1 MIGITLIDIRFGT
14 EHLTMKQTKVDDS
27 APSSSQKGSSVK
39 RVPAVRRSMAIL
51 WELAD
56 AVSPMNLSHIS
67 RAVGVIPSTCMHI
80 LRELVLARLVSYDT
94 VSKTYELGMGI
105 QDLAQSSAKLKSF
118 ATIVKPRLQLIA
130 NQFNMTATATSKV
143 DDKHLALTAYA
154 NPPNTISIKVT
165 LGGRVPVTSGASGRV
180 LAAFGGMSEKQIRQ
194 NFDKVKWVRPIDY
207 KVWRSQVDQVV
218 KDGYAEDKE
227 GFVQGVSTLSV
238 PVYNRDRTVSHT
250 IGVFAIN
257 SQLEAANHKKIL
269 ESLWAVADYIHHN
282 LRN

>member
-1 MIGITLIDIRFGT
+1 MVNAEAEKVAD
-14 EHLTMKQTKVDDS
+14 TKGEKDS
-27 APSSSQKGSSVK
+27 PVK
-39 RVPAVRRSMAIL
+39 RVPAVRRAMAIL

-56 AVSPMNLSHIS
+56 SASSMNLSQIS
-67 RAVGVIPSTCMHI
+67 RAVGVIPSTSMHI

-130 NQFNMTATATSKV
+130 NQFNITATATSKV

-154 NPPNTISIKVT
+154 NPPNSISIRVT

-180 LAAFGGMSEKQIRQ
+180 FAAFGGMSEKQIRQ
-194 NFDKVKWVRPIDY
+194 NFQRVKWVRPIEY
-207 KVWRSQVDQVV
+207 QVWRLQVDQVIAN
-218 KDGYAEDKE
+218 DYAEDRE

-238 PVYNRDRTVSHT
+238 PVYNRDRSVSHT

-257 SQLEAANHKKIL
+257 SQLETTNHKKIL
-269 ESLWAVADYIHHN
+269 EALWEVADYINQN
-282 LRN
+282 LRT